1 MDRDIATLLEGFP
14 IVTRIVIHWGE
25 MDAYQH
31 VNNANY
37 FRWYETA
44 RIAYT
49 TRIGLP
55 ELMKERKIGPILAN
69 ASCDF
74 KRPVV
79 FPDRVHVGSRV
90 VRIGRASVQMEQRI
104 VSESYRSIVAE
115 GGSTLVVYDYAANA
129 PHPVP
134 TSIRQAIEALEGRS
148 F

>member
-1 MDRDIATLLEGFP
+1 MNSEVAALLEGFP
-14 IVTRIVIHWGE
+14 VVTPIVIHWGE

-37 FRWYETA
+37 FRWFETA

-49 TRIGLP
+49 SRLGLP
-55 ELMKERKIGPILAN
+55 ELMRERKLGPILAN
-69 ASCDF
+69 VSCDF
-74 KRPVV
+74 RKPVV

-90 VRIGRASVQMEQRI
+90 VKIGRTSMRMEQR
-104 VSESYRSIVAE
+104 VASEAFSAIVAE
-115 GGSTLVVYDYAANA
+115 GSSTIVVFDYGVNA

-134 TSIRQAIEALEGRS
+134 PEIRREIEAMEGRS

>member
-1 MDRDIATLLEGFP
+1 MDLELAGLLEGFP
-14 IVTRIVIHWGE
+14 MVTPIVIHWGE

-49 TRIGLP
+49 IRLGLT
-55 ELMKERKIGPILAN
+55 ELMKEQKIGPILAN
-69 ASCDF
+69 ASCNF

-90 VRIGRASVQMEQRI
+90 VRIGRTSLQMEQRI
-104 VSESYRSIVAE
+104 VSESYRAIVAE
-115 GGSTLVVYDYAANA
+115 GGSTLVVYDYKVNA

-134 TSIRQAIEALEGRS
+134 DSIRQAIEALEGRS

>member
-1 MDRDIATLLEGFP
+1 MDLDLAVMLEGYP
-14 IVTRIVIHWGE
+14 VITPIVIHWGE

-31 VNNANY
+31 VNNTNY

-49 TRIGLP
+49 SRLGLS
-55 ELMKERKIGPILAN
+55 ELMKTRKIGPILAH
-69 ASCDF
+69 ASCNF

-79 FPDRVHVGSRV
+79 FPDRVHVGSRIA
-90 VRIGRASVQMEQRI
+90 RIGRTSLQMEQRV
-104 VSESYRSIVAE
+104 VSESQRAIVAE
-115 GGSTLVVYDYAANA
+115 GSSTMVVYDYGANA

-134 TSIRQAIEALEGRS
+134 DAIRQAIQTLEGRS